1 MRQALTLVGVGL
13 VAWWPALVLAEEE
26 VVGGSYRGI
35 AALYFTVIWAVL
47 CYGVYDVFGKKAFYV
62 GAPTLGLLIYLIL
75 PSG

>member
-1 MRQALTLVGVGL
+1 MRQALILAGVGL

-35 AALYFTVIWAVL
+35 AALYFTVIWGVL

-62 GAPTLGLLIYLIL
+62 GAPILGLLIYLIL

>member
-1 MRQALTLVGVGL
+1 MRQVLTLVGVGL
-13 VAWWPALVLAEEE
+13 VAWWPDLVLAEEE

-35 AALYFTVIWAVL
+35 AALYFTVIWGVL

-62 GAPTLGLLIYLIL
+62 GAPILGLLIYLIL